1 MLAHNRGLFRCLP
14 YYSSS
19 NATFRTLSSTHNY
32 PSSIVPTAFLIPT
45 AICQGGGMA
54 ELKAITGDEPYR
66 GLGENP
72 PQPIP
77 QPMGFWGRPRYS
89 PVGYYGSGGLY
100 GSPFGYGGL
109 SRFTS
114 VGHSPYGL

>member
-1 MLAHNRGLFRCLP
+1 MII
-14 YYSSS
+14 
-19 NATFRTLSSTHNY
+19 
-32 PSSIVPTAFLIPT
+32 IVVLAFLIPT

-114 VGHSPYGL
+114 VGHSPYGLSAWADSRG